1 MKKRIKSV
9 CVTIAIGM
17 VLASMALKP
26 MVAFAWGDSDGGR
39 PSYTL
44 EQVNQG
50 VLGDSIVFNSISDS
64 VIGDEKNF
72 VAARE
77 DTGINAGLANVWNA
91 NDITVEDGKVY
102 IIRLYVHNN
111 SPKGYAAVSQNTRV
125 AFSIPN
131 TSAKQIQVNGHIF
144 SDNAAPTQ
152 YWDYVNFNA
161 DIPFHLEYVEGSALL
176 ENNGIGNDGGVQL
189 NDNIVYKAASEHGVQ
204 IGYSSLNGDIPG
216 CYSYACYVGIKV
228 KVVYDYEFDAEGK
241 VRLAG
246 INNGIWCDSLDARV
260 GDHLEFMISY
270 ENTSGETQSNVTVKN
285 ILPDG
290 LRYVEGTT
298 KLYSKNYPNGIIIED
313 TADDASS
320 INIGDYTTGSNAY
333 IIYTAEVT
341 DGAFAD
347 GSNTLVN
354 WMQISVCSTAQQC
367 YIVISHK
374 ETAMLVII
382 VAILIGLIV
391 ICSIVS
397 IRLHHKLKRLK
408 DGS

>member
-9 CVTIAIGM
+9 CMTIVIGAI
-17 VLASMALKP
+17 LASTALKP

-44 EQVNQG
+44 EEVNQG
-50 VLGDSIVFNSISDS
+50 ILGDSIVFNSISDS

-77 DTGINAGLANVWNA
+77 DTGINAGPANVWNA
-91 NDITVEDGKVY
+91 NDITVENGKVY

-111 SPKGYAAVSQNTRV
+111 SPKGYDAVSKNTRV

-131 TSAKQIQVNGHIF
+131 ISAKQIQVNGHIF
-144 SDNAAPTQ
+144 SDNAAPIQ

-161 DIPFHLEYVEGSALL
+161 DVPFHLEYVEGSALL

-204 IGYSSLNGDIPG
+204 IGYSLLNGDIPG

-246 INNGIWCDSLDARV
+246 INNETWYDSLDARV
-260 GDHLEFMISY
+260 GDHLEFIISY
-270 ENTSGETQSNVTVKN
+270 KNTGGETQPNVTVKN

-290 LRYVEGTT
+290 LYYVEGTA
-298 KLYSKNYPNGIIIED
+298 KLHNENYPNGMIIPNAAI
-313 TADDASS
+313 DASS
-320 INIGDYTTGSNAY
+320 INIGDYAAGSNAY
-333 IIYTAEVT
+333 ITFTAEVT
-341 DGAFAD
+341 DGAFAN

-354 WMQISVCSTAQQC
+354 WIQVSVCSTTQQC
-367 YIVISHK
+367 YIEISQK
-374 ETAMLVII
+374 ETEMLVIT
-382 VAILIGLIV
+382 VAVLIGLIT
-391 ICSIVS
+391 ICSIFS
-397 IRLHHKLKRLK
+397 IGLHHKLQRLK
-408 DGS
+408 DCS